1 MVYESNQHDDAAT
14 PDNIVRSQF
23 GSPRSSANGSG
34 GQRDNS
40 ADVPETYRFD
50 PHRPRR
56 RRYNNDEHHEPDTT
70 EISEVTPQAELP
82 EAAEA
87 PTSGWTVARP
97 RFADIPP
104 NDHRRLGRAERRR
117 AAESQPGEAITP
129 EAAQAD
135 LDDGDPVAPTSAPP
149 AHQAPPAPH
158 PTATPPQP
166 GLIPPAAAQPRL
178 PRQSQASQREA
189 TQPVDATTAGKPP
202 AVRPTTAQPL
212 IPTDSAPEAAEQYAS
227 NRKSDLTRIASF
239 LRSTQEAET
248 TDPTPPSDPHKTS
261 ELPTVPP
268 PPPPPP
274 MPPAEPARPAN
285 PTDAVLE
292 AVQRIPGVTGARFTD
307 SDQKLALDIAE
318 DADSELVQAKVT
330 EVLNNR
336 MGLQAQPVSAT
347 VGTIETE
354 TGDRLPSSERAVLE
368 RIQVITSGFE
378 STVEVALALDGTR
391 AVGRSHGP
399 AVEWHILRA
408 AADATVDAVG
418 VLVGKDARVVVE
430 HASIENAGSTKVAL
444 VVVLLLTESG
454 AEQLAGAA
462 PVTGDRRQAIVHATL
477 SALNR
482 RIEAMLA

>member
-50 PHRPRR
+50 PHKPRR
-56 RRYNNDEHHEPDTT
+56 RRYANDEHHEPDTT
-70 EISEVTPQAELP
+70 ELPGMTPQAEADP
-82 EAAEA
+82 APEA

-97 RFADIPP
+97 RFGDVPP
-104 NDHRRLGRAERRR
+104 NDGLRRLGRAERRR
-117 AAESQPGEAITP
+117 AAEGP
-129 EAAQAD
+129 AD
-135 LDDGDPVAPTSAPP
+135 ETTGQHAVPSELDGDPVSPTSAPP
-149 AHQAPPAPH
+149 AHQAQDPRQPGPAP
-158 PTATPPQP
+158 ADQ
-166 GLIPPAAAQPRL
+166 QPRL
-178 PRQSQASQREA
+178 PRQSQPNQREA
-189 TQPVDATTAGKPP
+189 VPPVDAAAGKPP
-202 AVRPTTAQPL
+202 AVRPATIKPL
-212 IPTDSAPEAAEQYAS
+212 LPTEPGPEGAEQYAS

-239 LRSTQEAET
+239 LRSTQEAG
-248 TDPTPPSDPHKTS
+248 PSEPAPQPDPHKTS
-261 ELPTVPP
+261 ELPTVPTTP
-268 PPPPPP
+268 PPPPPT
-274 MPPAEPARPAN
+274 AEKPVRQAS

-292 AVQRIPGVTGARFTD
+292 AVQRIPGVTGARFTEA
-307 SDQKLALDIAE
+307 DQKLALDIAD
-318 DADSELVQAKVT
+318 DADTDLVQAKVA
-330 EVLNNR
+330 EVLNSR
-336 MGLQAQPVSAT
+336 MGLQAQPVKA
-347 VGTIETE
+347 VGGTIETE
-354 TGDRLPSSERAVLE
+354 PGDRLSSERAVLE

-378 STVEVALALDGTR
+378 STVEVALALDGSR

-430 HASIENAGSTKVAL
+430 HASVENAGSTKVAL

-462 PVTGDRRQAIVHATL
+462 PVTGDRRQAVVHATL